1 MRLDE
6 MAIAFVGFS
15 VGVMALAFSALLVV
29 NIWVMQ

>member
-15 VGVMALAFSALLVV
+15 VGVMVLAFSALLVV